1 MDDKELLKQ
10 ADEFL
15 NNARIED
22 VLAMKLVYIMRVRPE
37 ELLADMESEPY
48 DAIYVPRQGD
58 VYYYVESGR
67 WVITRYWDGDH
78 EDQCRL
84 TACNVYRT
92 AREAHRALNAAKEGP
107 KGA

>member
-22 VLAMKLVYIMRVRPE
+22 VLAMKLVYIMRVRLE

-58 VYYYVESGR
+58 SYYYVESDR
-67 WVITRYWDGDH
+67 WVINSYWNGGH

-92 AREAHRALNAAKEGP
+92 AKEAHKALNASKKGP
-107 KGA
+107 NDA